1 MPTYFKSRTGVVRFV
16 SEKLLSLKPNSV
28 WTMITLPD
36 TSGGYSVITVTE
48 ELSEDTV
55 PPQRSLKLRTN
66 TSPKNTPDG
75 QSLQGRKYG
84 RNGNALAQ
92 RDAGSY
98 LRVVNIYRWVSGS
111 HRINLFNSNE
121 GDMKYSEAVVWF
133 FLGALSMAVVLYM
146 VGVHYQT

>member
-16 SEKLLSLKPNSV
+16 SAKLLSLKPDSV
-28 WTMITLPD
+28 STMIILPD

-75 QSLQGRKYG
+75 
-84 RNGNALAQ
+84 
-92 RDAGSY
+92 
-98 LRVVNIYRWVSGS
+98 
-111 HRINLFNSNE
+111 
-121 GDMKYSEAVVWF
+121 
-133 FLGALSMAVVLYM
+133 
-146 VGVHYQT
+146 